1 MSFTSND
8 GMTRMG
14 STIQAAEITPKAI
27 AESGKGF
34 HEPTSAPVRRGGLG
48 HVAANIGVALLFFG
62 ALLPV
67 FRSLVVPSA
76 HFDYSVA
83 NLIWIAGATLMG
95 VLSLVRVPPNSAMIN
110 VRSVMAT
117 TGMMVAPVLMRQGA
131 HSVGILKSCAVAL
144 EFFGVVLSQVSRI
157 YLGRSFGLLPANR
170 GIVSTGPFR
179 IVRHPIY
186 VGWFVLSV
194 GYLMA
199 YPALVNG
206 LMIIVTLPFMMWR
219 ITLEEE
225 LLTQDPAYR
234 EYCQKT
240 PYRLIP
246 RVF

>member
-1 MSFTSND
+1 MSKD
-8 GMTRMG
+8 IMTRMA
-14 STIQAAEITPKAI
+14 STIQVTEIAPEAI
-27 AESGKGF
+27 AESAEGL
-34 HEPTSAPVRRGGLG
+34 HEPKSAPVQSSGLR
-48 HVAANIGVALLFFG
+48 HAAANIGVALLFFG

-67 FRSLVVPSA
+67 FRSLVAPST

-110 VRSVMAT
+110 MRSVMAT
-117 TGMMVAPVLMRQGA
+117 TGMMVAPVLMHQGA
-131 HSVGILKSCAVAL
+131 HSAGILKSCAVPV
-144 EFFGVVLSQVSRI
+144 EFFGIVLSQVSRL

-186 VGWFVLSV
+186 VGWFILSI

-199 YPALVNG
+199 YPILVNG

-234 EYCQKT
+234 QYCRKT
-240 PYRLIP
+240 SYRLIP
-246 RVF
+246 WLF